1 MSDNPIRYRD
11 LIEPD
16 DSIITAVE
24 QLTELN
30 KQLSSLQKKTKK
42 GATELEIQLK
52 QTNTITEEGREIV
65 RKAATEADRLAAD
78 KKRLQ
83 PLWEKQLCG

>member
-52 QTNTITEEGREIV
+52 QTNTVTEDG
-65 RKAATEADRLAAD
+65 KS
-78 KKRLQ
+78 
-83 PLWEKQLCG
+83 